1 MKWNEIGKDEW
12 GNVILGAP
20 QFLPDPTLKY
30 LGGVWSHFQ
39 GIGALTLLL
48 FVPSCIQNSTEKMRC
63 VKSIDWVSMEL
74 LFYFQEKVCWLWFF
88 GVINNYEG
96 PFEVVMIPLKYLFE

>member
-48 FVPSCIQNSTEKMRC
+48 FVPSGIQNSTEKMTKKKRDVLKALIESPWNC
-63 VKSIDWVSMEL
+63 
-74 LFYFQEKVCWLWFF
+74 FF
-88 GVINNYEG
+88 TFKKRYVDCDFLE
-96 PFEVVMIPLKYLFE
+96 